1 MGYHVFAVVY
11 GADGPAKELGRLA
24 DGEVLV
30 GDDVGG
36 VDFAHLSRHEGEELF
51 GNGPCGAAVDGY
63 KSFGH
68 GGVLFDA
75 CYMEIGPLE
84 PGLEGAPGLCAYGC
98 DGGFDGVDA
107 AGRIGV
113 CLPNVEC
120 FEDGHYGFFFGGSDE
135 WCFHI

>member
-11 GADGPAKELGRLA
+11 GADGPAKVLGCLA

-51 GNGPCGAAVDGY
+51 GNGACSAAVDGY

-75 CYMEIGPLE
+75 CDMEIGPLE
-84 PGLEGAPGLCAYGC
+84 PGLEGAPGRNGDLKTTGTYG
-98 DGGFDGVDA
+98 
-107 AGRIGV
+107 
-113 CLPNVEC
+113 
-120 FEDGHYGFFFGGSDE
+120 
-135 WCFHI
+135 